1 MPTHHDNT
9 QHPNRVF
16 DFDFVVKSL
25 QLHPEPSFHYFEI
38 ASGDAMTSSIMD
50 RSIMFKDG
58 VIIWVC
64 RAGSVMVSV
73 DGSSHTVRAGQMV
86 IVFAGTY
93 CRFTTVSP
101 DFLASTI
108 VGRINDE
115 ASVGSIIN
123 TFPRLRQSPVIS
135 LLKQENRVI
144 TALMEYIAASSANY
158 RNYNRADIDRN
169 TLAILRSEL
178 VDIFLRRNL
187 AVKESSASE
196 QLAKRFSMM
205 LTASS
210 FEHRDVEYY
219 ADLFGMTPKQFSAKV
234 KRVTGITPS
243 DMIAEMV
250 IKNAKRLLLNA
261 SLSTTLVSERMNF
274 ATPSFFCRYFKR
286 YTGVT
291 PQQWRQSVN
300 EA

>member
-38 ASGDAMTSSIMD
+38 ASGDTMTSSIMD

-196 QLAKRFSMM
+196 QLAKRFSVM

>member
-1 MPTHHDNT
+1 MPTHHNNT
-9 QHPNRVF
+9 QHTNRIF

-25 QLHPEPSFHYFEI
+25 QLHPEPAFHYFEI
-38 ASGDAMTSSIMD
+38 AGGDAMTSSMMD

-58 VIIWVC
+58 VIMWVC
-64 RAGSVMVSV
+64 KAGSVQVSV
-73 DGSSHTVRAGQMV
+73 DGTSHIVRAGQML
-86 IVFAGTY
+86 IIFAGTY

-108 VGRINDE
+108 VGRINEE
-115 ASVGSIIN
+115 ASVSSIVN

-144 TALMEYIAASSANY
+144 TALMEYIAASSANF
-158 RNYNRADIDRN
+158 RNYNRDDIDRN

-196 QLAKRFSMM
+196 QLAKRFSVM
-205 LTASS
+205 LTSGS

-219 ADLFGMTPKQFSAKV
+219 ADLFGMSAKQFSGKI

-261 SLSTTLVSERMNF
+261 SLSTTIVSDRMNF

-286 YTGVT
+286 YTGMT
-291 PQQWRQSVN
+291 PQQWRQSVSD
-300 EA
+300 

>member
-1 MPTHHDNT
+1 MPTHHDNP

-144 TALMEYIAASSANY
+144 TALMEYIAATSANY

-210 FEHRDVEYY
+210 FEHREVEYY

>member
-1 MPTHHDNT
+1 MPTHHHNT
-9 QHPNRVF
+9 QNPNRVF
-16 DFDFVVKSL
+16 DFDFVVKNL
-25 QLHPEPSFHYFEI
+25 QLRPEPSFHYFEV
-38 ASGDAMTSSIMD
+38 ASGDAMISPIMD
-50 RSIMFKDG
+50 CSVMFKDG
-58 VIIWVC
+58 VIMWVC
-64 RAGSVMVSV
+64 RAGSVQVSV
-73 DGSSHTVRAGQMV
+73 DGTSHIVRAGQML

-115 ASVGSIIN
+115 ASVDSIVN

-144 TALMEYIAASSANY
+144 TSLMEYIATTSANY

-219 ADLFGMTPKQFSAKV
+219 AELFGMTPKQFSAKV